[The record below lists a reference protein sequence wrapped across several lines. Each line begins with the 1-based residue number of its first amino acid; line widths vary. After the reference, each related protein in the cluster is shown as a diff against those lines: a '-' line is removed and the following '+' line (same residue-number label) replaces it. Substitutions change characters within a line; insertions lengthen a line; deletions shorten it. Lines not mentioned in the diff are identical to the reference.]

1 MSNNYTNYQSMVTT
15 ITTAINRL
23 GASNGV
29 LADLKME
36 EQRVDLMKAGEKL
49 QNHLFSVGI
58 MGEFKRGKS
67 TVINALLG
75 ADIVPSDI
83 VPCSATLNYIR
94 YDTNPNAEVRFKDG
108 SSKNV
113 GVDELSDYVSKITEE
128 SERMA
133 ATVENAVVYY
143 PCEFCK
149 NGVQIVDTPGLNDD
163 ERMTAISENV
173 IPTLDAIIMVLVP
186 DAPFSQSEAEFVRNK
201 LMASDLG
208 KIIFVVNKID
218 TIDEDDVDRV
228 LAGIKNKITKSVLEK
243 MKNVYGEESDE
254 YAKAK
259 NIVGDIKLVPVS
271 ARKALKGK
279 LKKNSEMLAQSG
291 FEVFENVLSK
301 MLTEERGVLELLPPV
316 NKIST
321 VAKSADDIIRTR
333 RDALKLGADEFE
345 KIQEESAEKL
355 IAARKQKK
363 EEIASLKAKGNNL
376 YSELL
381 PEANLAYEEI
391 ESTMKSYVADYPID
405 ENSLKD
411 QETVN
416 RFSEEFSRNLDAKI
430 TDCLSIHTERLSHRI
445 REQLGRDVQVVHDF
459 SFDLE
464 QNIGGIH
471 ESIRASSEGGSKGGS
486 MVSSVLVDA
495 GVMFGTATLSA
506 GTSMIPGVGGLIT
519 GFREHGLKGAV
530 VGGLSGAV
538 LSTMAM
544 TLICYLPLGIAGLPL
559 ALIGGLAGSFGGR
572 GITRLIFGK
581 KEEPKT
587 VDFSAL
593 REKLNESVSTVMY
606 EMRKESA
613 LEKWL
618 KETCD
623 EAYSMVAAN
632 IDDELERALSSME
645 ETLTQIKIDIK
656 MNEENKSN
664 CEKELNDDEAT
675 IVSILNELAPIKD
688 KLTASLAN

>member
-1 MSNNYTNYQSMVTT
+1 MANNYTNYQSMVTT

-36 EQRVDLMKAGEKL
+36 EQRSDLMKAGEKL

-133 ATVENAVVYY
+133 ATVEDAVVYY

-208 KIIFVVNKID
+208 KIIFLVNKID

-243 MKNVYGEESDE
+243 MKTVYGEESDE
-254 YAKAK
+254 YEKAK

-301 MLTEERGVLELLPPV
+301 MLTEERGVLELMPPV

-321 VAKSADDIIRTR
+321 VAKAADDIIRTR
-333 RDALKLGADEFE
+333 RDALKLSADEFE

-376 YSELL
+376 YAELL
-381 PEANLAYEEI
+381 PEVNLAYEEI
-391 ESTMKSYVADYPID
+391 ESTMKAYVANYPVNEDSVKNEESI
-405 ENSLKD
+405 
-411 QETVN
+411 N
-416 RFSEEFSRNLDAKI
+416 RFSEEFARNLDAKI
-430 TDCLSIHTERLSHRI
+430 TDCLSVHTERLSHRI

-459 SFDLE
+459 SFELE
-464 QNIGGIH
+464 QNLGSIH
-471 ESIRASSEGGSKGGS
+471 DSIRLPSGSQSNGGS
-486 MVSSVLVDA
+486 MVSTVLIDA

-506 GTSMIPGVGGLIT
+506 GTSMIPGLGGLIA
-519 GFREHGLKGAV
+519 GFREHGIKGAV

-538 LSTMAM
+538 LST
-544 TLICYLPLGIAGLPL
+544 LGISLAATAFGIVGLPV
-559 ALIGGLAGSFGGR
+559 AIIGGIAGSFGGR

-581 KEEPKT
+581 KEQPKAAP
-587 VDFSAL
+587 DFSVL
-593 REKLNESVSTVMY
+593 TEKLNEAVNSMMY

-632 IDDELERALSSME
+632 IDDELERALSGME

-664 CEKELNDDEAT
+664 CEKELNDNEAT

-688 KLTASLAN
+688 KLTASLGN